1 MADKL
6 GRVTGIIQKDLS
18 KIIIYELKNS
28 LTDFASITEVKVT
41 SDYSYATIYVS
52 HIDPDKIDEVVAYLT
67 NRKGQI
73 RSMLARELAIYKTPE
88 LIFKADKLYDQAH
101 EMDVMIND
109 AINRKPV
116 TLKDVYGKN
125 YKTPEEKEK
134 AKAARAAKK
143 ASTTKK
149 TTAKKTTKAKTTT
162 KKATKKA

>member
-52 HIDPDKIDEVVAYLT
+52 HIDPDKIDEVVSYLT

-101 EMDVMIND
+101 EMDGMIND
-109 AINRKPV
+109 AINRKPG
-116 TLKDVYGKN
+116 TLKDV
-125 YKTPEEKEK
+125 
-134 AKAARAAKK
+134 
-143 ASTTKK
+143 
-149 TTAKKTTKAKTTT
+149 
-162 KKATKKA
+162 

>member
-143 ASTTKK
+143 ASATKK
-149 TTAKKTTKAKTTT
+149 TTAKKTTKAKTA

>member
-41 SDYSYATIYVS
+41 SNYSYATIYVS

>member
-143 ASTTKK
+143 ASATKK

>member
-52 HIDPDKIDEVVAYLT
+52 HIDPDKIDEVVSYLT

-134 AKAARAAKK
+134 ARLAREAKK
-143 ASTTKK
+143 ASVKK
-149 TTAKKTTKAKTTT
+149 TTAKKTTKSSTSRKKT
-162 KKATKKA
+162 KSE